1 MSIFDH
7 VSIGVSDIAKAQYF
21 YDDLL
26 ALIGCQKMVKL
37 PQVIAYGTD
46 TVQFLA
52 MLPQNAQTQSAGNGG
67 HIALVATQRQTVDD
81 FHQLALAR
89 GGSDEGAPG
98 ERPDYPLPGI
108 YTALIRDPF
117 GNKLE
122 IIHNGFS
129 I

>member
-7 VSIGVSDIAKAQYF
+7 LSIGVSDIAKAHYF

-26 ALIGCQKMVKL
+26 ALVGCQVMVKH
-37 PQVIAYGTD
+37 PQFIAYGTD

-52 MLPQNAQTQSAGNGG
+52 MLPCNGESQSAGNGV
-67 HIALVATQRQTVDD
+67 HIALVAAQRQIVDD
-81 FHQLALAR
+81 FYQLALER
-89 GGSDEGAPG
+89 GGSDAGAPG
-98 ERPDYPLPGI
+98 LRPQYPLPNV
-108 YTALIRDPF
+108 YTAFIRDPF